1 MTWFVMVVVVVVVVV
16 GGKRFFVKMK
26 GYRGITKS

>member
-1 MTWFVMVVVVVVVVV
+1 MAGFAMVVVV

-26 GYRGITKS
+26 GDWDTKS